1 MGVNHK
7 TWNAHRWL
15 AKTAASF
22 GSNRTITSHAV
33 GNSSQIG
40 PHMLSS
46 SSGNP
51 RGVGGKGSNP
61 RFIRV
66 WNLTKD
72 ARNWRL
78 FLGLGAGAKLWT
90 TLDRALRHAL
100 RQLRLQDLSEEEW
113 HDRPGLLN
121 VQSALLRAPF
131 ERHLGD

>member
-51 RGVGGKGSNP
+51 RALAERVRTHGSSGSG
-61 RFIRV
+61 I
-66 WNLTKD
+66 
-72 ARNWRL
+72 
-78 FLGLGAGAKLWT
+78 
-90 TLDRALRHAL
+90 
-100 RQLRLQDLSEEEW
+100 
-113 HDRPGLLN
+113 
-121 VQSALLRAPF
+121 
-131 ERHLGD
+131 